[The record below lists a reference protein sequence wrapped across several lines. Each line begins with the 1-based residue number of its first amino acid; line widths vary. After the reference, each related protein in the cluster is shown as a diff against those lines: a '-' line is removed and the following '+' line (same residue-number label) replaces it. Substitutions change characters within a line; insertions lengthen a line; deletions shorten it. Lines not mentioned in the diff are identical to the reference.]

1 MGQSCYM
8 YLYLLIRMK
17 KNKYIKIDAD
27 IPDRIIDLLKSNGN
41 YFNEKEYNEYTD
53 EVFSDNELN
62 SDNIKG
68 INSIII
74 KLLGGS
80 LDD

>member
-1 MGQSCYM
+1 M

-62 SDNIKG
+62 SDNVKG

>member
-1 MGQSCYM
+1 
-8 YLYLLIRMK
+8 MK

-27 IPDRIIDLLKSNGN
+27 IPDRIIDLLKSKGN

-62 SDNIKG
+62 SDNVKG

>member
-1 MGQSCYM
+1 
-8 YLYLLIRMK
+8 MK

-62 SDNIKG
+62 SDNVKG

-80 LDD
+80 LD

>member
-1 MGQSCYM
+1 
-8 YLYLLIRMK
+8 MK

-27 IPDRIIDLLKSNGN
+27 IPDRIIELLKSNGN

-62 SDNIKG
+62 SDNVKG

-74 KLLGGS
+74 KLLGGY
-80 LDD
+80 LD

>member
-1 MGQSCYM
+1 M

-27 IPDRIIDLLKSNGN
+27 IPDRIIELLKSNGN

-62 SDNIKG
+62 SDNVKG